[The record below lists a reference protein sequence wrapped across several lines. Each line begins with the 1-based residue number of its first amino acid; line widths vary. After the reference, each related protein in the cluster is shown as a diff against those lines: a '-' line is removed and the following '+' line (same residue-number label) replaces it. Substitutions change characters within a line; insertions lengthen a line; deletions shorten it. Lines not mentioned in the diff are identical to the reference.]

1 MRARANRWRAA
12 TLLKLGLAL
21 AACLGGLAACT
32 NPPDPVRFPDLTY
45 AHLGAIRLAVA
56 RIEIVDVYR
65 PPLAAPNVEHRM
77 PAAPAATL
85 RRWAEDRLVA
95 AGGPGAAQG
104 SARFVIR
111 DARVTETELPR
122 TSGVQGLFTTDQ
134 GQRYDL
140 RMEVALEVLDAG
152 SGANGGVAGS
162 VGAVATRSRTIAENA
177 TLDERERLWFSMVEE
192 ATSAL
197 TAELERRM
205 RQTLARYIR

>member
-1 MRARANRWRAA
+1 M
-12 TLLKLGLAL
+12 L

-32 NPPDPVRFPDLTY
+32 NPPDPVRVPDLTY

-56 RIEIVDVYR
+56 RIEIVDAYR
-65 PPLAAPNVEHRM
+65 PPLAPPNVEHRM

-85 RRWAEDRLVA
+85 RRWAQDRLAA
-95 AGGPGAAQG
+95 AGGPGSAAA
-104 SARFVIR
+104 ARFVIR

-122 TSGVQGLFTTDQ
+122 TEGLRGLFTTDQ

-140 RMEVALEVLDAG
+140 RMEAALEVLDAG
-152 SGANGGVAGS
+152 SGASGGVAGS
-162 VGAVATRSRTIAENA
+162 VSALATRSRTIAENA
-177 TLDERERLWFSMVEE
+177 SLDERERLWFAMVEE

-205 RQTLARYIR
+205 RQTLARYLR